1 MVIAVLI
8 KYAKLVLNRRK
19 DSVKHAK
26 DKYVYIYI
34 FSSLS
39 QSVVYIVVVDA
50 LLEPEVLSAL
60 RQTMNCCQPVQLHTS

>member
-26 DKYVYIYI
+26 DKYK
-34 FSSLS
+34 FSSRSL
-39 QSVVYIVVVDA
+39 SVVYTVVVVVVDA
-50 LLEPEVLSAL
+50 LLELEVLCS
-60 RQTMNCCQPVQLHTS
+60 

>member
-26 DKYVYIYI
+26 DKYVYICI
-34 FSSLS
+34 FSS
-39 QSVVYIVVVDA
+39 QSVVYIVVVVDA